1 MLPLLGVMW
10 GGSHGNSCYQL
21 MPKMTSDLSS
31 VMRSVGDLCTLVG
44 HESRVQWENVV
55 RPNVCHVVKGLV
67 SGVKYLHD
75 QGVQHYDL
83 KGSVCIQSCILQV
96 NECQYVEQFREF
108 PWGSP
113 LYHTTGIFIASYP
126 HVNCIES
133 SHCSWLWVALFGF
146 N

>member
-1 MLPLLGVMW
+1 
-10 GGSHGNSCYQL
+10 

-31 VMRSVGDLCTLVG
+31 VMRSIGDLCTLVG
-44 HESRVQWENVV
+44 CESRVQWENVV

-83 KGSVCIQSCILQV
+83 KGIVCVLQAYP
-96 NECQYVEQFREF
+96 NMACSYIEMWQFREF

-113 LYHTTGIFIASYP
+113 FTVQLH
-126 HVNCIES
+126 
-133 SHCSWLWVALFGF
+133 
-146 N
+146 